1 VQNSSQSFLKLFC
14 VRAELR
20 FAARVQKGMST
31 DRSTLPS
38 DALPE
43 DPELLKQFALQLLQT
58 WQKQERR
65 IEQLEHQIDQ
75 LLRRYYGPRSERFD
89 PNQLKLFAG
98 DEAEATPPAADIA
111 VEEPRAPKAT
121 AVPRPSVNG
130 HGRRKLPADL
140 PRKRIEHT
148 LPVDQLPC
156 PCCGTQRIKFA
167 EEPSEQL
174 EYEPASLFVV
184 EHVRFKYACRN
195 CQEHVTVADKPPQP
209 IDKGLPGP
217 GLLAFVT
224 VSKQGDH
231 LPLYR
236 QEEIFARH
244 GVDLSRSTLCG
255 WLAEC
260 AALLQPLYALMIAR
274 VLQSKV
280 LHTDDTTVPVLDPAL
295 PHTRTGRFW
304 LYFGDRN
311 HYYAVYQYTPN
322 RKRDGPAAFLA
333 NYQGYLQAD
342 AFGGYDGIY
351 AGSGGKIIE
360 VACWAHARRKFYD
373 AQRSS
378 GAVAHEALARI
389 GQLYAIER
397 EMAEACSGAW
407 STLSAVERAVRVAEV
422 RQERA
427 KPLLQSFEQ
436 WLGEQRAKALPK
448 SPIGQAIGY
457 ALSNWTALCR
467 YTEHGDLAID
477 NNLAERTL
485 RPQAIGRKNWLF
497 AGSEQGA
504 RTAAVLFT
512 MVASAKANGV
522 DPFAYLRDLYT
533 LLPLLAAE
541 GKTAEA
547 DLTALLPNEWLK
559 AHPQATFTPNRSP

>member
-1 VQNSSQSFLKLFC
+1 M
-14 VRAELR
+14 
-20 FAARVQKGMST
+20 GMST
-31 DRSTLPS
+31 DAASFDS
-38 DALPE
+38 SALPA
-43 DPELLKQFALQLLQT
+43 DPELLKQFALQLLAA

-89 PNQLKLFAG
+89 PDQLKLFAG
-98 DEAEATPPAADIA
+98 EEPDATPSVA
-111 VEEPRAPKAT
+111 VSEEPAPPKAS
-121 AVPRPSVNG
+121 ARPSVNG
-130 HGRRKLPADL
+130 HGRRKLPANL
-140 PRKRIEHT
+140 PRKRVEHT
-148 LPVDQLPC
+148 IPQEQLPC
-156 PCCGTQRIKFA
+156 PSCGSQRTKFA
-167 EEPSEQL
+167 EEVSEQL

-184 EHVRFKYACRN
+184 EHVRFKYACAA
-195 CQEHVTVADKPPQP
+195 CQEQVVVADKPPQP

-260 AALLQPLYALMIAR
+260 AALLQPLYALMVAR

-280 LHTDDTTVPVLDPAL
+280 LHTDDTTVPVLDPTL
-295 PHTRTGRFW
+295 PQTRQGRFW

-311 HYYAVYQYTPN
+311 NHYAVYQYTPS
-322 RKRDGPAAFLA
+322 RKRDGPAQFLA
-333 NYQGYLQAD
+333 TYQGYLQAD

-351 AGSGGKIIE
+351 AGSNGKIIE

-373 AQRSS
+373 AQRSA

-397 EMAEACSGAW
+397 ELTAACSGAW
-407 STLSAVERAVRVAEV
+407 SELTGDQRAARIAAV

-427 KPLLQSFEQ
+427 KPLLESFRQ
-436 WLGEQRAKALPK
+436 WLDEQHAKALPK

-467 YTEHGDLAID
+467 YTEDGDLAID
-477 NNLAERTL
+477 NNLSERTL

-497 AGSEQGA
+497 AGSDNGA

-512 MVASAKANGV
+512 MIASAKANGV
-522 DPFAYLRDLYT
+522 DPYAYLRDLYAHLPALMAAGQIAAADLTT
-533 LLPLLAAE
+533 LLP
-541 GKTAEA
+541 
-547 DLTALLPNEWLK
+547 DEWLK
-559 AHPQATFTPNRSP
+559 AHPEATFTPNRSP

>member
-1 VQNSSQSFLKLFC
+1 MSKDGSSF
-14 VRAELR
+14 
-20 FAARVQKGMST
+20 
-31 DRSTLPS
+31 PS

-43 DPELLKQFALQLLQT
+43 DPELLKQFALQLLQA

-75 LLRRYYGPRSERFD
+75 LLRRYYGPRSERLD
-89 PNQLKLFAG
+89 PNQLTLFV
-98 DEAEATPPAADIA
+98 AEEGAIPPAAS
-111 VEEPRAPKAT
+111 EPAPPAAKTSTSSAG
-121 AVPRPSVNG
+121 NG
-130 HGRRKLPADL
+130 HGRRQLPTNL

-148 LPVDQLPC
+148 LPQQQLPC
-156 PCCGTQRIKFA
+156 PGCGHERIKFA
-167 EEPSEQL
+167 EEVSEQL

-184 EHVRFKYACRN
+184 QHVRFKYACRN
-195 CQEHVTVADKPPQP
+195 CQEHVVVADKPPQP

-236 QEEIFARH
+236 QEEIFGRH

-260 AALLQPLYALMIAR
+260 TVLLQRLYDLMVAR
-274 VLQSKV
+274 VVRSRV

-311 HYYAVYQYTPN
+311 HHYAVYQYTPN
-322 RKRDGPAAFLA
+322 RKRDGPAEFLK
-333 NYQGYLQAD
+333 NYHGYLQAD

-351 AGSGGKIIE
+351 AGSGGKIVE

-397 EMAEACSGAW
+397 ELAEAGHGESAEGTTCAGSWSKLSGD
-407 STLSAVERAVRVAEV
+407 ERAEQIAAV
-422 RQERA
+422 RQQRA
-427 KPLLQSFEQ
+427 RPLLESFKQ
-436 WLGEQRAKALPK
+436 WLDQQHAKALPK
-448 SPIGQAIGY
+448 SPIGQAIAY
-457 ALSNWTALCR
+457 ALSNWKALCR
-467 YTEHGDLAID
+467 YTEDGDLAID

-485 RPQAIGRKNWLF
+485 RSQAIGRKNWLF
-497 AGSEQGA
+497 AGSDNGA
-504 RTAAVLFT
+504 RTAAVLYS
-512 MVASAKANGV
+512 MIASAKANGV
-522 DPFAYLRDLYT
+522 DPYAYLRDLYT
-533 LLPLLAAE
+533 RLPVLVAE

-547 DLTALLPNEWLK
+547 DLTPLLPDEWLK
-559 AHPQATFTPNRSP
+559 AHPEATFTPNRSP

>member
-1 VQNSSQSFLKLFC
+1 L
-14 VRAELR
+14 
-20 FAARVQKGMST
+20 AARVLKHMSM
-31 DRSTLPS
+31 DAASFDPS
-38 DALPE
+38 ALPA
-43 DPELLKQFALQLLQT
+43 DPELLKQFALQLLAA

-89 PNQLKLFAG
+89 PDQLKLFVSEEG
-98 DEAEATPPAADIA
+98 TVTPATIP
-111 VEEPRAPKAT
+111 EEPPPPKTGTVSRAGL
-121 AVPRPSVNG
+121 NG
-130 HGRRKLPADL
+130 HGRRKLPANL
-140 PRKRIEHT
+140 PRKRVEHT
-148 LPVDQLPC
+148 LSKEQLPC
-156 PCCGTQRIKFA
+156 PSCGNERTKFA
-167 EEPSEQL
+167 EEVSEQL

-184 EHVRFKYACRN
+184 EHVRFKYACPA
-195 CQEHVTVADKPPQP
+195 CQEQVVVADKPPQP
-209 IDKGLPGP
+209 IDKGLAGP

-260 AALLQPLYALMIAR
+260 AALLQPLYALMVAR

-280 LHTDDTTVPVLDPAL
+280 LHTDDTTVPVLDPTL
-295 PHTRTGRFW
+295 PQTRQGRFW
-304 LYFGDRN
+304 LYFGDRHN
-311 HYYAVYQYTPN
+311 HYPVYQYTPS
-322 RKRDGPAAFLA
+322 RKRDGPAQFLA
-333 NYQGYLQAD
+333 TYQGYLQAD
-342 AFGGYDGIY
+342 AFGGYDGIF

-373 AQRSS
+373 AQRSA
-378 GAVAHEALARI
+378 GGVAHEALARI

-397 EMAEACSGAW
+397 ELTAACSGAW
-407 STLSAVERAVRVAEV
+407 SELTGNQRATRIAEV

-427 KPLLQSFEQ
+427 KPLLESFSQ
-436 WLGEQRAKALPK
+436 WLNEQHAKALPK

-457 ALSNWTALCR
+457 ALSNWAALCR
-467 YTEHGDLAID
+467 YTEDGDLAID
-477 NNLAERTL
+477 NNLSERTL

-497 AGSEQGA
+497 AGSDHGA

-512 MVASAKANGV
+512 MIASAKANGV
-522 DPFAYLRDLYT
+522 DPYAYLRDLYAH
-533 LLPLLAAE
+533 LPILVAA
-541 GKTAEA
+541 GPIAEA
-547 DLTALLPNEWLK
+547 DLTALLPDEWLK
-559 AHPQATFTPNRSP
+559 SHPQATFTPNHSP

>member
-1 VQNSSQSFLKLFC
+1 MSKDSSS
-14 VRAELR
+14 
-20 FAARVQKGMST
+20 
-31 DRSTLPS
+31 LPS
-38 DALPE
+38 DPLPE
-43 DPELLKQFALQLLQT
+43 DPELLKQFALQLLQA

-75 LLRRYYGPRSERFD
+75 LLRRYYGPRSERLD
-89 PNQLKLFAG
+89 PNQLMLFL
-98 DEAEATPPAADIA
+98 AEEGITLPAPPQEPAPPAA
-111 VEEPRAPKAT
+111 KT
-121 AVPRPSVNG
+121 GSRPAGNG
-130 HGRRKLPADL
+130 HGRRQLPANL

-148 LPVDQLPC
+148 LPQQQLPC
-156 PCCGTQRIKFA
+156 PGCGHERIKFA
-167 EEPSEQL
+167 EEVSEQL

-184 EHVRFKYACRN
+184 QHVRFKYSCRN
-195 CQEHVTVADKPPQP
+195 CQEHVVVADKPPQP

-236 QEEIFARH
+236 QEEVLGRH

-260 AALLQPLYALMIAR
+260 AVLLQRLYDLMVAR
-274 VLQSKV
+274 VLRSRV

-311 HYYAVYQYTPN
+311 HHYAVYQYTPN
-322 RKRDGPAAFLA
+322 HKRDGPAEFLK

-397 EMAEACSGAW
+397 ELTEACAGSW
-407 STLSAVERAVRVAEV
+407 SELRGDERAAQIAAVRG
-422 RQERA
+422 ERA
-427 KPLLQSFEQ
+427 KPLLDSFGQ

-457 ALSNWTALCR
+457 ALSNWTALCC
-467 YTEHGDLAID
+467 YIEDGDLAID

-485 RPQAIGRKNWLF
+485 RPQAIGRKNWIF
-497 AGSEQGA
+497 AGSDNGA
-504 RTAAVLFT
+504 RTAAILYT
-512 MVASAKANGV
+512 MIASAKANGV
-522 DPFAYLRDLYT
+522 DPYAYLRDLYT
-533 LLPLLAAE
+533 RLPVLAAE
-541 GKTAEA
+541 GKIAEA
-547 DLTALLPNEWLK
+547 DLTPLLPDEWLK